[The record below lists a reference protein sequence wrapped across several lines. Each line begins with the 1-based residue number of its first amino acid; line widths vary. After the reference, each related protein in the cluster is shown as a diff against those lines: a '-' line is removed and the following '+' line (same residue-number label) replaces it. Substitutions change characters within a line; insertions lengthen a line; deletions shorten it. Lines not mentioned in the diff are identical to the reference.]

1 MEDIKQS
8 LRQSHKH
15 LEESL
20 KKRDEQVAGLIK
32 RKEEKK
38 VSLNILSG
46 PKKIM
51 KVSQVTHATNN
62 MVVWMSSRLLPIVY
76 KKILQI
82 STYMSDIISNRF
94 NVKAI
99 IVTNQYIFIKGVN
112 ITFYSRAPSA
122 LLLSLEALLC
132 IISREWQCH
141 ESVCLYTI
149 FTVVCKVSVKNCFF
163 MLVYNSFQHAFV
175 AVLV

>member
-32 RKEEKK
+32 KKEEKK

-51 KVSQVTHATNN
+51 KVLQVTHATNN
-62 MVVWMSSRLLPIVY
+62 MVAWM
-76 KKILQI
+76 
-82 STYMSDIISNRF
+82 
-94 NVKAI
+94 
-99 IVTNQYIFIKGVN
+99 
-112 ITFYSRAPSA
+112 
-122 LLLSLEALLC
+122 
-132 IISREWQCH
+132 
-141 ESVCLYTI
+141 
-149 FTVVCKVSVKNCFF
+149 
-163 MLVYNSFQHAFV
+163 
-175 AVLV
+175 